1 MSESQSRGDAFPL
14 EWFPGQLFPDIEL
27 EQVEIDDTAIR
38 VLCRDGDWSLQSD
51 ITPFWGPG
59 TMVFHTRGEI
69 EVRIQ
74 EGEHWPRVER
84 ELAQEKLLPHFHT
97 LELIERSTPG
107 ACAAAP
113 GNATPWWSYAPRS
126 PPSPGMAI
134 TPDDKAPISPAYS

>member
-1 MSESQSRGDAFPL
+1 MSESQPQGDAFPL

-27 EQVEIDDTAIR
+27 EQVEIDDMAIR

-74 EGEHWPRVER
+74 EGGRWPRVER
-84 ELAQEKLLPHFHT
+84 ELAREKLLPHFHT
-97 LELIERSTPG
+97 LELIERGEPWRLRG
-107 ACAAAP
+107 RA
-113 GNATPWWSYAPRS
+113 GERNAMVELRAEIT
-126 PPSPGMAI
+126 AI
-134 TPDDKAPISPAYS
+134 TWHGDNT